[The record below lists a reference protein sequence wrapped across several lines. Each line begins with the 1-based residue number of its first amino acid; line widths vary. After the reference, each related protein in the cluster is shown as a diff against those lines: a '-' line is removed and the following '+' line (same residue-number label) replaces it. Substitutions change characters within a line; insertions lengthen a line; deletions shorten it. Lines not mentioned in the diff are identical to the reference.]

1 MGPDVMIFPGGS
13 EVKVSACNVGD
24 LDSILEHNE
33 DFNEKANEIQIEI
46 QSLVNSNVPVLVS

>member
-1 MGPDVMIFPGGS
+1 MVLRLIR
-13 EVKVSACNVGD
+13 E
-24 LDSILEHNE
+24 DSNGNRDFYE

>member
-1 MGPDVMIFPGGS
+1 MLYS
-13 EVKVSACNVGD
+13 S

-46 QSLVNSNVPVLVS
+46 WSLVNSNVPMLVS